1 MATTRQP
8 IERWSSWQ
16 AMDSGR
22 LLLLAVSGM
31 LILAAFASLAVS
43 SELQV
48 KAAVAFGL
56 FIALGELLRLA
67 LPGGREAAPIA
78 MAGALA
84 YALLLGVHGVGPT
97 GAHPAA
103 AHPAAAHVDGSASHT
118 ALQVIAVAAIG
129 MTLGALPHAAAGRPL
144 GLTGMCTRLVTVACV
159 AFIFRPLARQMF
171 INGHS
176 HWWIALVVMGALVV
190 FGWLIETLIGAL
202 IRADDV
208 GARFSVAL
216 WDELRVQWPLGA
228 AVGSSAVITVFA
240 AQVMG
245 LTELVVFL
253 GPLLVTQIA
262 FRRYAGIRATY
273 LQTVRS
279 LSRVT
284 EVGGYVESGH
294 SRRVAKLA
302 VAVGRELGMAE
313 PDLLD
318 LEYAALMHDIGQLS
332 LLDPIP
338 GGATVLVS
346 TDDQNRIAEL
356 GAEVIRQAG
365 VLNEVAHLVH
375 CQNWPSRGHEP
386 EPPLGSK
393 IIRAANAFDDMV
405 GGSTDRDR
413 SAAALER
420 LRMDTTVEYD
430 AGVVL
435 ALTEV
440 AGRRLASRM

>member
-1 MATTRQP
+1 MATTPRQP

-16 AMDSGR
+16 SMDSGR
-22 LLLLAVSGM
+22 LLLMAIAAMLIVASLSTLAVQKN
-31 LILAAFASLAVS
+31 LP
-43 SELQV
+43 V
-48 KAAVAFGL
+48 KTAVAFGL
-56 FIALGELLRLA
+56 FIAFGELLRLA

-78 MAGALA
+78 MSGALA
-84 YALLLGVHGVGPT
+84 YALLLTVKGVPT
-97 GAHPAA
+97 GSRGAGHSP
-103 AHPAAAHVDGSASHT
+103 
-118 ALQVIAVAAIG
+118 LQVVAVVAIG
-129 MTLGALPHAAAGRPL
+129 MTLGSLPHAAAGRPL
-144 GLTGMCTRLVTVACV
+144 GLTSMCTRLVTVAIV
-159 AFIFRPLARQMF
+159 AFLFWPFADTAYIAAPA
-171 INGHS
+171 
-176 HWWIALVVMGALVV
+176 HWWAALLVMAVLVSL
-190 FGWLIETLIGAL
+190 GWLTETLIGAL

-208 GARFSVAL
+208 GARFSVAMS
-216 WDELRVQWPLGA
+216 DELKVQWPLGA
-228 AVGSSAVITVFA
+228 AVASSAVITVFA

-245 LTELVVFL
+245 LTELAVFL

-262 FRRYAGIRATY
+262 FRRYAGIRETY

-279 LSRVT
+279 LARVT

-294 SRRVAKLA
+294 SRRVARLA

-346 TDDQNRIAEL
+346 AADQNRIAEL

-365 VLNEVAHLVH
+365 VLNEVAHLVR

-386 EPPLGSK
+386 PPPVGSM

-405 GGSTDRDR
+405 GGSTERDR
-413 SAAALER
+413 TAAALDR
-420 LRMDTTVEYD
+420 LRMDTVAEYD
-430 AGVVL
+430 PDVVQ

-440 AGRRLASRM
+440 AGRRLASRL

>member
-22 LLLLAVSGM
+22 LLLMAVSGM
-31 LILAAFASLAVS
+31 LILAAFATLPVS
-43 SELQV
+43 RMVPV
-48 KAAVAFGL
+48 KASVAFGL
-56 FIALGELLRLA
+56 FIAFGELLRLA

-78 MAGALA
+78 MVGALA
-84 YALLLGVHGVGPT
+84 YALLLNVRGVNTSVVHGHLHV
-97 GAHPAA
+97 AHTS
-103 AHPAAAHVDGSASHT
+103 G
-118 ALQVIAVAAIG
+118 LEVIAVAAIG
-129 MTLGALPHAAAGRPL
+129 MTLGALPHVAAGRPL
-144 GLTGMCTRLVTVACV
+144 GLTGMCTRLVAVACV
-159 AFIFRPLARQMF
+159 AFIFRPIANRQF
-171 INGHS
+171 LNAPG
-176 HWWIALVVMGALVV
+176 HWWIALSLMAALVM
-190 FGWLIETLIGAL
+190 FAWLIETLISSL

-240 AQVMG
+240 ARVMG
-245 LTELVVFL
+245 LTELIVFL

-279 LSRVT
+279 LARVT

-346 TDDQNRIAEL
+346 AADQSRIAEL

-365 VLNEVAHLVH
+365 VLNEVAYLVR

-386 EPPLGSK
+386 APPIGSM

-413 SAAALER
+413 TAAALER
-420 LRMDTTVEYD
+420 LRMDTATEYD
-430 AGVVL
+430 AGVVQ

-440 AGRRLASRM
+440 AGRRLSSRL

>member
-1 MATTRQP
+1 MTTRQSIDRQP
-8 IERWSSWQ
+8 LGRPADRWSSWQ

-22 LLLLAVSGM
+22 LLLLAVSAM
-31 LILAAFASLAVS
+31 LVVAAFASLAVTTAG
-43 SELQV
+43 LPV
-48 KAAVAFGL
+48 TPAVAFGL
-56 FIALGELLRLA
+56 FIAFGELLRLA

-78 MAGALA
+78 MAGAMG
-84 YALLLGVHGVGPT
+84 YALLLGLKG
-97 GAHPAA
+97 HPSG
-103 AHPAAAHVDGSASHT
+103 HL
-118 ALQVIAVAAIG
+118 ALQVVAVAAIG
-129 MTLGALPHAAAGRPL
+129 MTIGALPHVAAGRPF
-144 GLTGMCTRLVTVACV
+144 GVTGICTRLVTVACV
-159 AFIFRPLARQMF
+159 AFIFRPLANQPLIYQTR
-171 INGHS
+171 
-176 HWWIALVVMGALVV
+176 HWWIALSVMIVLVL
-190 FGWLIETLIGAL
+190 FGWLIETLISAL

-208 GARFSVAL
+208 GARFGVAVR
-216 WDELRVQWPLGA
+216 DEIRVQWPLGA

-240 AQVMG
+240 AEVMG
-245 LTELVVFL
+245 LTELAVFM

-279 LSRVT
+279 LASGT

-294 SRRVAKLA
+294 SRRVARLA
-302 VAVGRELGMAE
+302 VAVGRELGMPE

-346 TDDQNRIAEL
+346 IADQNRIAEL

-365 VLNEVAHLVH
+365 VLDGVAELVR
-375 CQNWPSRGHEP
+375 CQNWPSRGA
-386 EPPLGSK
+386 EPPPPVGSR

-413 SAAALER
+413 TAAALER
-420 LRMDTTVEYD
+420 LRMDTAVEYD
-430 AGVVL
+430 PRVVQ

-440 AGRRLASRM
+440 AGRRPPGRL

>member
-1 MATTRQP
+1 MTTRQP

-22 LLLLAVSGM
+22 LLLFAVSGM
-31 LILAAFASLAVS
+31 LVLAAFANLAVTS
-43 SELQV
+43 GLPM
-48 KAAVAFGL
+48 KPAVAFGL
-56 FIALGELLRLA
+56 FIAFGELLRLA

-78 MAGALA
+78 MAGAMA
-84 YALLLGVHGVGPT
+84 YALLLGVKGVLTPT
-97 GAHPAA
+97 YH
-103 AHPAAAHVDGSASHT
+103 S

-129 MTLGALPHAAAGRPL
+129 MTLGALPHVAAGRPL
-144 GLTGMCTRLVTVACV
+144 GLTGMCTRLVTVAGV
-159 AFIFRPLARQMF
+159 AFIFRPLADSPFVFKMA
-171 INGHS
+171 
-176 HWWIALVVMGALVV
+176 HWWVALTVMAALVLL
-190 FGWLIETLIGAL
+190 GWLIETLIGAL

-216 WDELRVQWPLGA
+216 GDEMRVQWPLGA

-245 LTELVVFL
+245 LTELAVFM

-279 LSRVT
+279 LARVT

-294 SRRVAKLA
+294 SRRVARLA

-346 TDDQNRIAEL
+346 AADQNRIAEL

-365 VLNEVAHLVH
+365 VLDRVAELVR
-375 CQNWPSRGHEP
+375 CQNWPSRGP
-386 EPPLGSK
+386 EPGPGPPIGSK

-413 SAAALER
+413 TAAALER
-420 LRMDTTVEYD
+420 LRMDTATEYD
-430 AGVVL
+430 AGVVQ

-440 AGRRLASRM
+440 AGRRLASRL

>member
-1 MATTRQP
+1 
-8 IERWSSWQ
+8 
-16 AMDSGR
+16 MDSGR
-22 LLLLAVSGM
+22 LLLIAISGM
-31 LILAAFASLAVS
+31 LVLSAFAALTVTGID
-43 SELQV
+43 QV
-48 KAAVAFGL
+48 KTAVAFGL
-56 FIALGELLRLA
+56 FIAFGELLRLA

-84 YALLLGVHGVGPT
+84 YSLLLGVKGVGP
-97 GAHPAA
+97 
-103 AHPAAAHVDGSASHT
+103 HVHYSHN
-118 ALQVIAVAAIG
+118 ALQVIAVSAIG
-129 MTLGALPHAAAGRPL
+129 MTVGALPHVAAGRPL
-144 GLTGMCTRLVTVACV
+144 GLTGICTRLVTVTCV
-159 AFIFRPLARQMF
+159 AFIFRALVGDPL
-171 INGHS
+171 ISGHG
-176 HWWIALVVMGALVV
+176 HWWIALIVMALLVTL
-190 FGWLIETLIGAL
+190 GWLIETLITAL

-216 WDELRVQWPLGA
+216 WDEIRVQWPLGA

-240 AQVMG
+240 AEVMG

-279 LSRVT
+279 LARVT

-294 SRRVAKLA
+294 SRRVARLS
-302 VAVGRELGMAE
+302 VSVGRELGMSE

-332 LLDPIP
+332 LRDPIP

-346 TDDQNRIAEL
+346 AADQTRIAEL

-365 VLNEVAHLVH
+365 VLDSVARLVY
-375 CQNWPSRGHEP
+375 CQSWPSRGHDP
-386 EPPLGSK
+386 EPPIGSK

-405 GGSTDRDR
+405 GGSPDRDR
-413 SAAALER
+413 TAAALER
-420 LRMDTTVEYD
+420 LRMDTDLEYD
-430 AGVVL
+430 AGVVQ

-440 AGRRLASRM
+440 AGRRLISRR

>member
-1 MATTRQP
+1 MAARQSIDRGMDRP
-8 IERWSSWQ
+8 ALDRWAAWQ

-22 LLLLAVSGM
+22 LLLVAVSAM
-31 LILAAFASLAVS
+31 LVLAALASLAVTAP
-43 SELQV
+43 QPGV
-48 KAAVAFGL
+48 KTAVAFGL

-67 LPGGREAAPIA
+67 LPGGRQAAPIA
-78 MAGALA
+78 MAGGLA
-84 YALLLGVHGVGPT
+84 YALLLSLKGM
-97 GAHPAA
+97 PAR
-103 AHPAAAHVDGSASHT
+103 HL
-118 ALQVIAVAAIG
+118 ALEVIAVAAIG
-129 MTLGALPHAAAGRPL
+129 MTIGALPHVAAGLPF
-144 GLTGMCTRLVTVACV
+144 GLTGICTRLVTVACV
-159 AFIFRPLARQMF
+159 AFIFRPLAAEPGIYAPGR
-171 INGHS
+171 
-176 HWWIALVVMGALVV
+176 WWVALSVMAALVI
-190 FGWLIETLIGAL
+190 FGWLVETLISAL

-208 GARFSVAL
+208 GARFSVAVR
-216 WDELRVQWPLGA
+216 DEMRVQWPLGA

-240 AQVMG
+240 AQAMG
-245 LTELVVFL
+245 LTELAVFI

-279 LSRVT
+279 LASVT

-294 SRRVAKLA
+294 SRRVARLA
-302 VAVGRELGMAE
+302 VAVGREMGMPE

-346 TDDQNRIAEL
+346 AQDQNQIAEL

-365 VLNEVAHLVH
+365 VLDGVAELVR
-375 CQNWPSRGHEP
+375 CQAWPSRGQEP
-386 EPPLGSK
+386 APPVGSR

-413 SAAALER
+413 TAAALER
-420 LRMDTTVEYD
+420 LRMDTAVEYD
-430 AGVVL
+430 PRVVQ
-435 ALTEV
+435 ALSEV
-440 AGRRLASRM
+440 AGRRRPGRL

>member
-1 MATTRQP
+1 MTTTRQP
-8 IERWSSWQ
+8 VERWSSWQ
-16 AMDSGR
+16 TLDSGR

-31 LILAAFASLAVS
+31 LVLAALATTLTFPPKSL
-43 SELQV
+43 LI
-48 KAAVAFGL
+48 AVAFGL
-56 FIALGELLRLA
+56 FIAFGELLRLA

-78 MAGALA
+78 MVGALA
-84 YALLLGVHGVGPT
+84 YALLLDLKTTWKPT
-97 GAHPAA
+97 P
-103 AHPAAAHVDGSASHT
+103 HT

-129 MTLGALPHAAAGRPL
+129 MAVGALPHVAAGRPL

-159 AFIFRPLARQMF
+159 AFIFRPLAAHHFVYADRR
-171 INGHS
+171 
-176 HWWIALVVMGALVV
+176 WPLALSVMVLLVGL
-190 FGWLIETLIGAL
+190 GWLIEILISAL

-216 WDELRVQWPLGA
+216 WDEVRVQWPLGA
-228 AVGSSAVITVFA
+228 AVAASAIITVFS

-245 LTELVVFL
+245 VVVLAVFI

-279 LSRVT
+279 LARVT

-302 VAVGRELGMAE
+302 VSVGRELGMPE
-313 PDLLD
+313 PDLLN

-332 LLDPIP
+332 LLEPIP

-346 TDDQNRIAEL
+346 AANQNRIAEL

-365 VLNEVAHLVH
+365 VLDRVAELVR
-375 CQNWPSRGHEP
+375 CQSWPSHGHDP
-386 EPPLGSK
+386 EPPIGSR
-393 IIRAANAFDDMV
+393 IIRAANAFDDLV
-405 GGSTDRDR
+405 GGSVDRDR
-413 SAAALER
+413 TAAALER
-420 LRMDTTVEYD
+420 LRMDTAAEYD
-430 AGVVL
+430 AGVVE

-440 AGRRLASRM
+440 AGRRLATRL

>member
-1 MATTRQP
+1 
-8 IERWSSWQ
+8 
-16 AMDSGR
+16 MDSGR
-22 LLLLAVSGM
+22 LLLIAVSGM
-31 LILAAFASLAVS
+31 LVLSAFASLAVTGVH
-43 SELQV
+43 QV
-48 KAAVAFGL
+48 KIAVAFGL
-56 FIALGELLRLA
+56 FIAFGELLRLA

-78 MAGALA
+78 MAGALG
-84 YALLLGVHGVGPT
+84 YSLLLGVKGVST
-97 GAHPAA
+97 G
-103 AHPAAAHVDGSASHT
+103 VDNSHN
-118 ALQVIAVAAIG
+118 ALQVIAVSAIG
-129 MTLGALPHAAAGRPL
+129 MAVGALPHVAAGRPL
-144 GLTGMCTRLVTVACV
+144 GLTGICTRLVTVTCV
-159 AFIFRPLARQMF
+159 AFIFRSLAPDPLISQRQ
-171 INGHS
+171 
-176 HWWIALVVMGALVV
+176 HWWIALIVMALLVAL
-190 FGWLIETLIGAL
+190 GWLIETLITAL

-216 WDELRVQWPLGA
+216 WDEIRVQWPLGT

-240 AQVMG
+240 AEVMG

-279 LSRVT
+279 LARVT
-284 EVGGYVESGH
+284 EVGGYVEGGH
-294 SRRVAKLA
+294 SRRVARLS
-302 VAVGRELGMAE
+302 VAVGRELGMSE

-332 LLDPIP
+332 LRDPIP

-346 TDDQNRIAEL
+346 AADQNRIAEL

-365 VLNEVAHLVH
+365 VLDSVARLVH
-375 CQNWPSRGHEP
+375 CQSWPSRGHDP
-386 EPPLGSK
+386 EPPIGSK

-413 SAAALER
+413 TAAALER
-420 LRMDTTVEYD
+420 LRMDTDLEYD
-430 AGVVL
+430 VGVVQ

-440 AGRRLASRM
+440 AGRRLLSRL